1 MRFKERFKKGSE
13 RQRKAEKD
21 VLPFSERVVTVF
33 KEMRL
38 REFLFL
44 LLFSSEAR
52 LERRTMLGQN
62 SCNTEYT
69 IFKMIFLYKYKCRRE
84 PMLNTTAKIPE
95 HIIKRIQHI
104 RKRERRK
111 NTTKPPSQDAIQT
124 ITVLLNNTIY
134 ITTAVLSRAK
144 NSMNKHAHTSCSKSF
159 WNPWIN
165 KLKPCKCSVI

>member
-13 RQRKAEKD
+13 RQRKAERD

-38 REFLFL
+38 REFLFFYYSL
-44 LLFSSEAR
+44 RKRGLNAEQCCAKILAIR
-52 LERRTMLGQN
+52 
-62 SCNTEYT
+62 NTLSLRW
-69 IFKMIFLYKYKCRRE
+69 FFFYKYKCRRE

-104 RKRERRK
+104 RKREKR